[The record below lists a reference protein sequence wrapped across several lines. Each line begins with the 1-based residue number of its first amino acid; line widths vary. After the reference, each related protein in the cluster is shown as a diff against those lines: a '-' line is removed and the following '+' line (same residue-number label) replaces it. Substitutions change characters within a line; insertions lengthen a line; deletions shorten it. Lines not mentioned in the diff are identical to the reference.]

1 MARIGCIFVADF
13 PIAAIV
19 RANPALEGA
28 VLALAESAA
37 AHAEIL
43 AVSADARALGIR
55 AGMTIAQARAVSAN
69 LIVNSPASAAENS
82 AHQALADAAES
93 ISPVV
98 EPGAPGCVWL
108 ELSGLGRIFASEDEL
123 AAELARRV
131 RKLGMEAAVGVGA
144 NREIAAMAARC
155 GGIRVIAAGRERE
168 FVDWLPLEMLE
179 PGAELENTLRRWGMR
194 RLGDLARLNPDAIGS
209 RLGRRGVE
217 LVRLARGASSR
228 PIAARR
234 RAEIFTEAVEL
245 EYAIDN
251 LEPLGFVIRAI
262 LERIIARLALRGF
275 AAGDAMIALGLED
288 HRIASRRV
296 PIAAPT
302 CDVRAI
308 LTLINL
314 ALEAAPPPSAVE
326 TIRIEITPSAVR
338 PAQADMFLPPAPAP
352 DRLAT
357 TIARLAAL
365 CGPGNVGA
373 LSAEN
378 SHRFE
383 AVRLTAFDP
392 PPPRPEENGGCGKA
406 IAQLVIRALRPALEI
421 EVMSSRGGPEF
432 VRGPNLGARVVST
445 AGPWRR
451 DGEWWKSNATPACAS
466 PSGRGRA
473 YPSDA
478 RDHAGEG
485 ADEPPVAAG
494 HSSPSPKSREA
505 HTEIPSPSGRGRHAQ
520 RAGEGAALR
529 GQGLGRNDVAH
540 TTSPPERPLP
550 AGDARHPPRIGEGIR
565 QNAGQEPAESSAASG
580 CISIN
585 VASSSP
591 SRAGRG
597 QGLGRSDAIVAAS
610 NPQNFSRAPLCSAL
624 NNDPHLTSPLQGEA
638 SDAAA
643 RAGFLRDYY
652 ELALDDGGVYR
663 VFCDL
668 YSNRWFLD
676 GVYD

>member
-19 RANPALEGA
+19 RANPALEGS
-28 VLALAESAA
+28 VLALAESSA

-43 AVSADARALGIR
+43 AVSADAHALGIR
-55 AGMTIAQARAVSAN
+55 AGMTLAQARAVSSN
-69 LIVNSPASAAENS
+69 LIVNSPALAAENS

-98 EPGAPGCVWL
+98 EPGAPGCVWFDL
-108 ELSGLGRIFASEDEL
+108 AGLGRIFAREEEL
-123 AAELARRV
+123 AAELQRHV

-144 NREIAAMAARC
+144 SREIAAMAARC

-179 PGAELENTLRRWGMR
+179 PGAELETTLRRWGMR
-194 RLGDLARLNPDAIGS
+194 RLGDLARLDPDAIGS

-217 LVRLARGASSR
+217 LVRLARGGSSR
-228 PIAARR
+228 PLVARR
-234 RAEIFTEAVEL
+234 RAEIFTEAGEL
-245 EYAIDN
+245 EYPIDN
-251 LEPLGFVIRAI
+251 LEPLGFVIRAL
-262 LERIIARLALRGF
+262 LERIVARLQLRGF
-275 AAGDAMIALGLED
+275 AAGDAMLVFGLED

-296 PIAAPT
+296 AIAAPT
-302 CDVRAI
+302 CEVRAL

-314 ALEAAPPPSAVE
+314 ALEAAPPEAAVE
-326 TIRIEITPSAVR
+326 TIRIEITPCAIR

-378 SHRFE
+378 SHRIE
-383 AVRLTAFDP
+383 AMRLAAFDP
-392 PPPRPEENGGCGKA
+392 PPPRPAERGGCAKA
-406 IAQLVIRALRPALEI
+406 IAQLVLRALRPALEI

-432 VRGPNLGARVVST
+432 VRGPNLGARVVSI

-451 DGEWWKSNATPACAS
+451 DGEWWKTVEQN
-466 PSGRGRA
+466 
-473 YPSDA
+473 YP
-478 RDHAGEG
+478 
-485 ADEPPVAAG
+485 
-494 HSSPSPKSREA
+494 
-505 HTEIPSPSGRGRHAQ
+505 
-520 RAGEGAALR
+520 L
-529 GQGLGRNDVAH
+529 
-540 TTSPPERPLP
+540 PPERRHWHAGNAASPASPLP
-550 AGDARHPPRIGEGIR
+550 PGRCHWHAG
-565 QNAGQEPAESSAASG
+565 NAASRRVDEG
-580 CISIN
+580 EWPITPGH
-585 VASSSP
+585 SSP

-597 QGLGRSDAIVAAS
+597 QGLGRDDAAGATRAEERPLPSADGRHPPRIGEGISQNAGQETAQSSATSEDISRIHSSGSPSRAGRGQGLGRDDTVVAAS
-610 NPQNFSRAPLCSAL
+610 NPQNYSRASLCSAL
-624 NNDPHLTSPLQGEA
+624 NNDPHLTSPLQGEG
-638 SDAAA
+638 SYTP
-643 RAGFLRDYY
+643 AGFVRDYY

-668 YSNRWFLD
+668 GSNRWFVD